1 MKRFYLLSV
10 ISLFSAGI
18 SAQEITGGERTL
30 SADSIITSDARL
42 DSIYQSL
49 PEVMIIGERPVV
61 KASQGKLVYDLPQ
74 LIRDLPVDNAY
85 DAVKELPGV
94 TEMNGGLQ
102 LAGQGVTVILNGK
115 VTTLSVEQLS
125 NLLKSMPVSRIEK
138 AEVMY
143 SAPARY
149 QVRGPMI
156 NLILTSG
163 MGKEPSLQ
171 GELYTAYS
179 QLHYESLA
187 ERASLL
193 YSGRKFSAD
202 LLYSY
207 SYSLSLIHI

>member
-30 SADSIITSDARL
+30 SADSIITSDVRL

-49 PEVMIIGERPVV
+49 PEVMITGERPVV
-61 KASQGKLVYDLPQ
+61 KASQGKLVYDLPR

-115 VTTLSVEQLS
+115 VTTLPL
-125 NLLKSMPVSRIEK
+125 PG
-138 AEVMY
+138 
-143 SAPARY
+143 ARRTY
-149 QVRGPMI
+149 QRATEANRGR
-156 NLILTSG
+156 
-163 MGKEPSLQ
+163 SLF
-171 GELYTAYS
+171 
-179 QLHYESLA
+179 LA
-187 ERASLL
+187 
-193 YSGRKFSAD
+193 GRTLRQIQSEALRRF
-202 LLYSY
+202 
-207 SYSLSLIHI
+207 